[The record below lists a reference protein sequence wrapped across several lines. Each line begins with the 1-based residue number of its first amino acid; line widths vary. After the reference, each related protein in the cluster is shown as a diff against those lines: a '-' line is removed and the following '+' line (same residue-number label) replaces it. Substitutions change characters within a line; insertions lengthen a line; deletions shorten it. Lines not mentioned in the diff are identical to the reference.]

1 MAHKMIS
8 MSTVTE
14 KGQATIPAEIRHRLK
29 LIAGDKVGFE
39 VSEGKVFLRR
49 IEPFDYLYHQSLSK
63 TLSEWDSAEDEEAYC
78 DL

>member
-1 MAHKMIS
+1 MARNLIS

-14 KGQATIPAEIRHRLK
+14 KGQATIPVEIRHRLK

-49 IEPFDYLYHQSLSK
+49 VEPFDYLYHQSLSK
-63 TLSEWDSAEDEEAYC
+63 TLSEWDSLEDEEAYR